1 MGTEASDAGIDDVI
15 RREVAVFLERLPFET
30 RIQLKST
37 SVWSAQLEES
47 TRERVRSLRSA
58 EARRQFLGRYMHR
71 AVFRELFDGAEFPV
85 EEPWLLDQA
94 IEVAQQVLAGLDRQF
109 KPRYGDSVAEVG
121 AAPSFGWEGLIQ
133 LEKQRGDG
141 KEIIEPRGLLRTIIF
156 GYVLREVD
164 EAMRTVSPGTRAHHH
179 LVKKY
184 EKELAGEELTESER
198 HERAMRLAD
207 KECERLGH
215 FFTRI
220 ADESHIERIEDAK
233 DSYAAVFDYDLVR
246 MIDDVVGLDVTTS
259 TDGVVVRFTK
269 TDRRAWRIL
278 KAANLRG
285 ADIDWVKYGIKP
297 HNGSQQLQALY
308 RKLAAVLGDWRL

>member
-30 RIQLKST
+30 RVQLKST

-47 TRERVRSLRSA
+47 ARERVRSLRSA
-58 EARRQFLGRYMHR
+58 EARRRFLRRYMLR
-71 AVFRELFDGAEFPV
+71 AVFRELFERAEFPV

-109 KPRYGDSVAEVG
+109 KPRFGDCVAEVG
-121 AAPSFGWEGLIQ
+121 AAPGFGWEGLIQ

-141 KEIIEPRGLLRTIIF
+141 KQIIDPRGLLRTIVF

-184 EKELAGEELTESER
+184 ERELAGEELTEAER

-207 KECERLGH
+207 KECERLGR
-215 FFTRI
+215 FFTRV
-220 ADESHIERIEDAK
+220 AAEGAIERVEDPG
-233 DSYAAVFDYDLVR
+233 DSYARVFAYDLVR
-246 MIDDVVGLDVTTS
+246 MVDDVVGLDVTTS
-259 TDGVVVRFTK
+259 TDGVGIRFTK
-269 TDRRAWRIL
+269 TDRRAWRIF
-278 KAANLRG
+278 KAANLHG
-285 ADIDWVKYGIKP
+285 ADIDWEKYGIKP
-297 HNGSQQLQALY
+297 HNGSQQLQALF